1 MIEPASDPAAW
12 CLRLGALLADTGDG
26 VGALAGRVARDWSD
40 AEGVLRADRLTMVHR
55 SLLRTAD
62 DAAALGA
69 RMERA
74 QAAVAP
80 AGDLAALL
88 AKLAAIGAVL
98 GGSAL
103 GGSAPGGSAPGG
115 HTARRGGVMLGD
127 VDGSRAEA
135 QPGMQLPDTD
145 GSR

>member
-12 CLRLGALLADTGDG
+12 CLRLGALLAETGDG

-88 AKLAAIGAVL
+88 AKLAAIGPP

-103 GGSAPGGSAPGG
+103 GGSAPGGSARVATP
-115 HTARRGGVMLGD
+115 
-127 VDGSRAEA
+127 RAA
-135 QPGMQLPDTD
+135 AG
-145 GSR
+145 